1 MEGYRGLTI
10 CQSEGSLCDSC
21 NFRDVDGDL
30 IILSPPMDVYNFEP
44 RRLTRSTEDPGQE
57 SSERMLWQR
66 QVMVMGLGL

>member
-44 RRLTRSTEDPGQE
+44 RRLTRSTEDP
-57 SSERMLWQR
+57 
-66 QVMVMGLGL
+66 